1 METQTFQLLFFI
13 DKLESSLMKCIK
25 MNLTNIT
32 IKKKNTHVECS
43 KQSVLYVTI
52 CINFAIPEGE
62 IWE

>member
-32 IKKKNTHVECS
+32 IEKK
-43 KQSVLYVTI
+43 
-52 CINFAIPEGE
+52 IPM
-62 IWE
+62 